1 MHGSARARLAR
12 KVQFAAI
19 NMSRNSRKILLVTG
33 CERSVKGRHRNSAV
47 KGG

>member
-1 MHGSARARLAR
+1 MYGSARARLAR
-12 KVQFAAI
+12 KVQFVTI

-33 CERSVKGRHRNSAV
+33 WERSVQDKYRNSAV